1 MGTAAQ
7 TRKDVCLG
15 DITFRQ
21 LLTTSTT
28 EQESN
33 TVLFLIY
40 EIMHN
45 FVFNNYYMH
54 IVNNNTTNRGT
65 IYPALPLFEYNVIS
79 KGDANIIGRVQCHS
93 VDSHLKNG

>member
-1 MGTAAQ
+1 MIADPIAKHFPTETFA
-7 TRKDVCLG
+7 G

-33 TVLFLIY
+33 TKLFLIY

-54 IVNNNTTNRGT
+54 IVKNNTTNRGT
-65 IYPALPLFEYNVIS
+65 IYPALLHRI
-79 KGDANIIGRVQCHS
+79 CHI
-93 VDSHLKNG
+93 KRG